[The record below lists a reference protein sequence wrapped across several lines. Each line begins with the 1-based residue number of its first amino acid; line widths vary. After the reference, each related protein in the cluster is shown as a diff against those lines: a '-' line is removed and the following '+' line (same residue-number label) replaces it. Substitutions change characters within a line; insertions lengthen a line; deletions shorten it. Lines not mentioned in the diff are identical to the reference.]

1 MMTDPAVVVL
11 LPLSIAVLVGVLAG
25 WFFCLSLWHSI
36 KALPVQSRPGLP
48 FGLSALLRVGLVV
61 TVFVLVS
68 HFSDWPYLMASL
80 LSFVVTRRIY
90 IYHHLTEELES

>member
-1 MMTDPAVVVL
+1 MTDPGVVVL

-25 WFFCLSLWHSI
+25 WLFCLSLWRSV
-36 KALPVQSRPGLP
+36 KVLPVQSRPGLP

-68 HFSDWPYLMASL
+68 RFSDWPYLMVSL

-90 IYHHLTEELES
+90 IHHHLAQGLDS

>member
-1 MMTDPAVVVL
+1 MTDPGVVVL
-11 LPLSIAVLVGVLAG
+11 LSLSIAVLVGVLAG
-25 WFFCLSLWHSI
+25 WLFCLSLWRSVNAI
-36 KALPVQSRPGLP
+36 PVQSWPGLS

-80 LSFVVTRRIY
+80 LSFIVTRRIY
-90 IYHHLTEELES
+90 VHHHLPEGRES